1 MYRQPVTIHRRSAEP
16 TSYDAHGNPVYGF
29 ANFDAWA
36 YRVSPVRGREITI
49 GQQTVVISA
58 AAAFPPDADVK
69 PVDEMTAGATRYKL
83 LSVLPVLCARTP
95 GRTKYLRCDLEAVG

>member
-16 TSYDAHGNPVYGF
+16 TDYDAHGNPVYDF

-69 PVDEMTAGATRYKL
+69 PVDEMTVGATRYKL
-83 LSVLPVLCARTP
+83 LSVLPVPCARTP
-95 GRTKYLRCDLEAVG
+95 GRTKYLRCDLEAIG